1 MKRKINIL
9 IPIFV
14 VLVLVYVLRSVFG
27 SHVQIETLHQSSIE
41 DMVNTKGVVI
51 KYESALAQGV
61 SGTLE
66 PAVLSGTRVAAGQE
80 VATVYSGEV
89 DSELKNRLEQVHKK
103 ISQIE
108 KNRADLT
115 GFSGDISRLEQQI
128 TAKTNELI
136 EKSLNGDMAGVA
148 EIQFVI
154 ESLCEKKSQVAGN
167 TAADNTLDEL
177 YAQKAELEGRIG
189 AVQHSITAPFPGVF
203 SVACDGYEA
212 LVTPYNMT
220 ELAPSSLSN
229 LLAQE
234 NKPQEDVSGCKIMQN
249 YRYFIA
255 INLPIER
262 LNGLQID
269 SSVRL
274 RFYDLF
280 ADLIH
285 AKVQYIS
292 PEEEGECTVI
302 LEVNQHV
309 DALLERRFVNLDF
322 VKSRYEGY
330 RVSVKSLRTKDNV
343 NGVYVRR
350 DGAFHFI
357 PVNILYNTQDVAI
370 VESADKTLPL
380 RLYDEVVISGGKH
393 EEGKPLQ

>member
-14 VLVLVYVLRSVFG
+14 ALVLIYVLRSVFG
-27 SHVQIETLHQSSIE
+27 SHVQIETLHQTNIE
-41 DMVNTKGVVI
+41 DMINTKGVVI

-61 SGTLE
+61 SGALE
-66 PAVLSGTRVAAGQE
+66 PAVLSGTRVAAGEE

-89 DSELKNRLEQVHKK
+89 DAELTTRLEQVNKK
-103 ISQIE
+103 IAQIE
-108 KNRADLT
+108 KSQADLT
-115 GFSGDISRLEQQI
+115 SFSGDIARLEQQI

-136 EKSLNGDMAGVA
+136 EKSLVGDMTGVA

-154 ESLCEKKSQVAGN
+154 ESLCAKKAQVSGN
-167 TAADNTLDEL
+167 EAASNTLDEL
-177 YAQKAELEGRIG
+177 HAQKAQLEGQIG
-189 AVQHSITAPFPGVF
+189 AVQHSITAPFPGIF
-203 SVACDGYEA
+203 SVACDGYEK

-220 ELAPSSLSN
+220 ELMPSSLN
-229 LLAQE
+229 ELLTQE
-234 NKPQEDVSGCKIMQN
+234 NKPQEEVSGCKIMEN

-255 INLPIER
+255 INLPTEK
-262 LNGLQID
+262 LNGLRID
-269 SSVRL
+269 SAVRL
-274 RFYDLF
+274 RFYDLY
-280 ADLIH
+280 AGLIN
-285 AKVQYIS
+285 ANVQYIS
-292 PEEEGECTVI
+292 PEDEGECTVI

-322 VKSRYEGY
+322 VKKRYEGY
-330 RVSVKSLRTKDNV
+330 RISVKSLRTKDNV

-350 DGAFHFI
+350 DGTLHFI

-370 VESADKTLPL
+370 VESADKALPL
-380 RLYDEVVISGGKH
+380 RLYDEVVISGGKN